1 MFYNGTRRFLVQIT
15 SDQPKGLY
23 GVMSRVEDKG
33 NGWAVGPALQD
44 LCGSTAECVMCV
56 ESFEY
61 ALSAGGIG

>member
-1 MFYNGTRRFLVQIT
+1 
-15 SDQPKGLY
+15 
-23 GVMSRVEDKG
+23 MSRVEDKG